1 MTKKL
6 EAMVDQ
12 RKADGV
18 TSDAREQQRA
28 MAVKGLKTR
37 NRKTKKR
44 AVSK

>member
-1 MTKKL
+1 VTKKL

-28 MAVKGLKTR
+28 QAVKTLKTR
-37 NRKTKKR
+37 TNRKTKKR
-44 AVSK
+44 GSK